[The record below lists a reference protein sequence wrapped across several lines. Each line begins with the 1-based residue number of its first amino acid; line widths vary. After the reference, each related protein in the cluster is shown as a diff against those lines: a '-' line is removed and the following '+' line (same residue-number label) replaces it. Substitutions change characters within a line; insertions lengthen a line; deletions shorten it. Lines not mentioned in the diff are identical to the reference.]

1 MPPEVARRATRV
13 ALAPQPAETVG
24 GALDRVYDRRV
35 TGWAWDRR
43 APNEPIEVEVT
54 LDGAPIARGR
64 ADRLRD
70 DLAQNGIGNGH
81 HAFDIRVEHVLP
93 TDAKHRV
100 GIVAISAQGERRV
113 NLVNR
118 EAPQAI
124 VAAAEPPPI
133 LVTAVPEALGH
144 WLDDFRV
151 VQASLENALISAVK
165 QVRSTSNARLAEVGQ
180 DARRVGEAI
189 ESLQTAQA
197 LFTRQLE
204 TMEAVQLRIDE
215 ALAAVR
221 SAEAEKPRRDASERW
236 LKRVVALLAL
246 VSLSA
251 LGLGVYS
258 FFG

>member
-1 MPPEVARRATRV
+1 MPPEAVRRGTRV
-13 ALAPQPAETVG
+13 ALHPPPAETVG

-43 APNEPIEVEVT
+43 APTEPIEVEVT

-64 ADRLRD
+64 ADRLRE
-70 DLAQNGIGNGH
+70 DLAQNGVGNGH
-81 HAFDIRVEHVLP
+81 HAFDIRVEHALP

-100 GIVAISAQGERRV
+100 GIVAISSQGDRRV
-113 NLVNR
+113 PLVNR
-118 EAPQAI
+118 EAPQVI
-124 VAAAEPPPI
+124 AASTEPPPI

-165 QVRSTSNARLAEVGQ
+165 QVRTTSNARLAEVGQ
-180 DARRVGEAI
+180 DARKVGDALD
-189 ESLQTAQA
+189 SLLSAQA

-215 ALAAVR
+215 ALATVR
-221 SAEAEKPRRDASERW
+221 SVEAEKPRRDAAERW
-236 LKRVVALLAL
+236 LKRMVVLLTL

-251 LGLGVYS
+251 LGLGIYS
-258 FFG
+258 FFV

>member
-1 MPPEVARRATRV
+1 MPPEAARRVTRV
-13 ALAPQPAETVG
+13 ALQPPPAETIG
-24 GALDRVYDRRV
+24 GALDRIYDRRV

-43 APNEPIEVEVT
+43 TPNEPIEVEVT

-64 ADRLRD
+64 ADRLRE
-70 DLAQNGIGNGH
+70 DLAHNGVGNGH
-81 HAFDIRVEHVLP
+81 HAFDIRVEDALP

-100 GIVAISAQGERRV
+100 GIVALSAEGERRV
-113 NLVNR
+113 PLVNR

-124 VAAAEPPPI
+124 AALAEPPPI

-144 WLDDFRV
+144 WLDDFRI

-165 QVRSTSNARLAEVGQ
+165 QVRNTSNARLAEVGQ
-180 DARRVGEAI
+180 DARKVGDAI

-215 ALAAVR
+215 ALATVR

-236 LKRVVALLAL
+236 LRRLVGLLTL
-246 VSLSA
+246 VSLTA
-251 LGLGVYS
+251 LGLGIYS
-258 FFG
+258 FFD